1 MNRCMTERVPGNKGE
16 TEGRKKKKQ
25 RPNKMREPKFY
36 SSVFIHE
43 TIIRVV
49 IWFKMQAIFHI
60 LCSISIYKQLTMLNT
75 DIYRT
80 VKCSCPFHVPPR
92 HKFLCC
98 VRIAPNCS
106 IRRCCMEHAGCRHMT
121 LSEERAA
128 RGTPRWFTSL
138 LVVQFVRH
146 DRRRDVIYAYCVHVG
161 RYIEPRFTKYT
172 EASLWL
178 WV

>member
-1 MNRCMTERVPGNKGE
+1 
-16 TEGRKKKKQ
+16 
-25 RPNKMREPKFY
+25 
-36 SSVFIHE
+36 
-43 TIIRVV
+43 
-49 IWFKMQAIFHI
+49 
-60 LCSISIYKQLTMLNT
+60 
-75 DIYRT
+75 
-80 VKCSCPFHVPPR
+80 
-92 HKFLCC
+92 
-98 VRIAPNCS
+98 
-106 IRRCCMEHAGCRHMT
+106 MT

-146 DRRRDVIYAYCVHVG
+146 HRRRDVIYAYCVHVG